1 MAHIFI
7 SYANEDR
14 DRAHQIAVD
23 LEALGWTVWWDHKL
37 QAGKTFAGVIE
48 SEIKKAD
55 CVLVLWSKAS
65 TSSRWV
71 RDEANEGLER
81 GVLVPVLID
90 PVAPPMGFR
99 SIHAADLIGY
109 EGDQT
114 SPGFRQLVSDLTALV
129 APAAAPGPSPKPA
142 ETERGGTGVD
152 WRKWLRRL
160 GPAALG
166 LVIVGAG
173 TYAVTRYLGG
183 IDRRTAEFESRQ
195 KAFDDVRRRAEEEAA
210 KRQAEL
216 DAKQRSFD
224 ERTRAAEAEAAR
236 RAAEEERRH
245 IAQAEAERARAAAE
259 AARKADEDKQRQAPK
274 AQPKP
279 IAPPS
284 PAPQA
289 ALATPAPTPAAPA
302 ARKADEDKQRQ
313 APKPIAPPAPAPQ
326 GALATPAPA
335 APAEEARKAAVA
347 EPATPKGP
355 VAARPPLLP
364 APGDT
369 WTYRYVDGFRRAEVA
384 RLTYRIDAVS
394 ETGVGELL
402 RVSNRPD
409 YQSHIVV
416 AREPRFAG
424 HPGLDYAPPD
434 LAPYLQAFYR
444 LDDGASLPPVKRVF
458 SSDATIE
465 MPMRIVGHEQ
475 VTVPAGT
482 FDAIK
487 VVAEGRGSTFI
498 NRTPLYSIVTIWY
511 APAAKRFVKFD
522 ARTYERTIPQ
532 ELATFELV
540 DFTLVR

>member
-1 MAHIFI
+1 MAHIFL
-7 SYANEDR
+7 SYASEDR
-14 DRAHQIAVD
+14 DRARQLAVD
-23 LEALGWTVWWDHKL
+23 LEALGWAVWWDHKL

-65 TSSRWV
+65 IVSRWV

-90 PVAPPMGFR
+90 AVAPPMGFR

-109 EGDQT
+109 DGDQT
-114 SPGFRQLVSDLTALV
+114 SPGFRQLVADLRSLL
-129 APAAAPGPSPKPA
+129 APAAAPVQAPKRV
-142 ETERGGTGVD
+142 ETERRGPGVD
-152 WRKWLRRL
+152 WSKWGRRL
-160 GPAALG
+160 VPAALG

-173 TYAVTRYLGG
+173 TYAVMRYLGG
-183 IDRRTAEFESRQ
+183 ADRRTAEFESRQ
-195 KAFDDVRRRAEEEAA
+195 KAFDDARRRAEEEAA

-224 ERTRAAEAEAAR
+224 EKTRAAEAEAAR
-236 RAAEEERRH
+236 RAEEERR
-245 IAQAEAERARAAAE
+245 IAQADAERTRAAAE
-259 AARKADEDKQRQAPK
+259 AARKADEEKRRQVPK

-279 IAPPS
+279 VAPPT

-289 ALATPAPTPAAPA
+289 A
-302 ARKADEDKQRQ
+302 
-313 APKPIAPPAPAPQ
+313 IAPPAPAP
-326 GALATPAPA
+326 AAPA
-335 APAEEARKAAVA
+335 AEAQKPPAV
-347 EPATPKGP
+347 EPATPKVA
-355 VAARPPLLP
+355 VAARSPLMP

-384 RLTYRIDAVS
+384 RLTYRVDAVS
-394 ETGVGELL
+394 EAGVGELL

-409 YQSHIVV
+409 YQSRIVV
-416 AREPRFAG
+416 AREPRFTG
-424 HPGLDYAPPD
+424 HPGLEYAPPD
-434 LAPYLQAFYR
+434 LAPYLQAFFK
-444 LDDGASLPPVKRVF
+444 LDDGASLPAVKRQV
-458 SSDATIE
+458 SSDGTIE
-465 MPMRIVGHEQ
+465 MAMRIAGREQ

-498 NRTPLYSIVTIWY
+498 NRIPLHSIVTIWY
-511 APAAKRFVKFD
+511 APAAKRFVKVD
-522 ARTYERTIPQ
+522 ARSYERNVPQ

-540 DFTLVR
+540 DFTLVK

>member
-1 MAHIFI
+1 MAHIFL
-7 SYANEDR
+7 SYASEDR
-14 DRAHQIAVD
+14 DRARAIAVD
-23 LEALGWTVWWDHKL
+23 LEALGWAVWWDHRL

-48 SEIKKAD
+48 SEIKKAG

-65 TSSRWV
+65 ISSRWV

-90 PVAPPMGFR
+90 AVAPPMGFR

-109 EGDQT
+109 QGDPT
-114 SPGFRQLVSDLTALV
+114 SPGFRQLVSDLTALL
-129 APAAAPGPSPKPA
+129 APAAAPVQAPKRV
-142 ETERGGTGVD
+142 ETDRGETGVD

-173 TYAVTRYLGG
+173 TYGVTRYLGG
-183 IDRRTAEFESRQ
+183 FDRRTAEFESRQ

-224 ERTRAAEAEAAR
+224 EKARAAQAEAAR
-236 RAAEEERRH
+236 RAEEEDKRRL
-245 IAQAEAERARAAAE
+245 AQAASERVRAAAE
-259 AARKADEDKQRQAPK
+259 AARKADEEKRRQAPK
-274 AQPKP
+274 VQPKP
-279 IAPPS
+279 VAP

-289 ALATPAPTPAAPA
+289 ALAP
-302 ARKADEDKQRQ
+302 
-313 APKPIAPPAPAPQ
+313 
-326 GALATPAPA
+326 PAPA
-335 APAEEARKAAVA
+335 APAPPAEAQKPPAA
-347 EPATPKGP
+347 EPVTPKGP
-355 VAARPPLLP
+355 AAARSPLMP
-364 APGDT
+364 SPGDT
-369 WTYRYVDGFRRAEVA
+369 WSYRYVDGFRRVEVA

-409 YQSHIVV
+409 YQSRIVV

-444 LDDGASLPPVKRVF
+444 LGDGAPLPAVKRQF
-458 SSDATIE
+458 TSDATIE
-465 MPMRIVGHEQ
+465 MQMRIVGREQ

-498 NRTPLYSIVTIWY
+498 NRFPIHSIVTIWY

-522 ARTYERTIPQ
+522 ARTYERGLPQ
-532 ELATFELV
+532 ELSVFELV
-540 DFTLVR
+540 DYKLVR